1 MADVDV
7 ATVRAWPPVTR
18 YVPGHWTSGTTTAG
32 DGTALHWIETGG
44 DGPPVVLLHGV
55 QVDGLTW
62 VRTAL
67 AIEADHRGI
76 MPDLRGHGRSGRV
89 GPGRTST
96 RTMADDVGVLL
107 DELGVDRPLL
117 VGHSWVP
124 TSPASW
130 PPTAHRWGC
139 CLLEPALADHGAATA
154 FDPDDPPPWMAN
166 LFATLRGL
174 PTLPHPDRME
184 AGLRLLPPG
193 PPVAWDPVDHVAF
206 IDAQARFDLDVYR
219 TLDAFRG
226 LTPEVVAAIDC

>member
-96 RTMADDVGVLL
+96 RTVADDVGVLL

-117 VGHSWVP
+117 VGHSMGADVP
-124 TSPASW
+124 GVVA
-130 PPTAHRWGC
+130 
-139 CLLEPALADHGAATA
+139 ADHAPMGLLPARARPRRPRRGNGVRPRRPA
-154 FDPDDPPPWMAN
+154 PVDGQ
-166 LFATLRGL
+166 LFATRRGL